1 MELNEMSFVSLS
13 LQRKLTELSLTRP
26 KLDLARLR
34 TQIGNMRQ
42 SYPPSRQSYTQIRT
56 QSSAESDASIYEE
69 STLGENVTILCPH
82 TLIDTIPEVCSFF
95 RKDRIIALAT
105 LVLLPFAR

>member
-1 MELNEMSFVSLS
+1 MNLNEMSFVSLS

-34 TQIGNMRQ
+34 TKKGNMRQ
-42 SYPPSRQSYTQIRT
+42 SHPLSRQSQAQIRT
-56 QSSAESDASIYEE
+56 QSSAESDASIYKEG
-69 STLGENVTILCPH
+69 TLGENVTILCPH

-95 RKDRIIALAT
+95 R
-105 LVLLPFAR
+105 